1 MPILLA
7 LTVFIQACF
16 IIHVYRSGRPY
27 WWAFIIL
34 SFPVVGCIAYYFIEI
49 FPGSRE
55 HRTARRAVTELA
67 RALHPDAE
75 LQKKADELQVCG
87 SVENKTAL
95 AEECIQAGM
104 FAEAVALYRSCLSG
118 PYERDAHLQFGL
130 ARAYFYDGQ
139 FDMAEQSLA
148 KLHTLDSTYRIDEVR
163 LLATRILEA
172 SGELN
177 AALLK
182 YEELAQT
189 TIGMEPKVRY
199 GLLLERLG
207 FTRQSRMVLE
217 DVVKTARRNANIETE
232 REWVNVA
239 KSHIVS
245 S

>member
-1 MPILLA
+1 MPVLLA

-34 SFPVVGCIAYYFIEI
+34 SFPVVGCIAYYFIEV

-55 HRTARRAVTELA
+55 HRSARRAITELT

-75 LQKKADELQVCG
+75 LQKRSEEMQVCG
-87 SVENKTAL
+87 SVANKTAL
-95 AEECIQAGM
+95 AEECILAGM
-104 FAEAVALYRSCLSG
+104 FSEAVTLYRGCLSG
-118 PYERDAHLQFGL
+118 PYERDTHLQFGM

-139 FDMAEQSLA
+139 FDMADQCLQR
-148 KLHTLDSTYRIDEVR
+148 LVTLDSDHRPDEVR

-172 SGELN
+172 RGDLN

-182 YEELAQT
+182 YEELSQT
-189 TIGMEPKVRY
+189 AAGMEPKVRY

-217 DVVKTARRNANIETE
+217 EVVNNARRNANIDSE
-232 REWVNVA
+232 REWVAVA
-239 KSHIVS
+239 RSHIVS
-245 S
+245 G